1 MVEPQSSALRIGVIA
16 PPWLAVPPDG
26 YGGTEVLIDSL
37 CRGLQTAGHDVHL
50 YASGDSTCPVP
61 LHFANDRAP
70 GIDIGGPA
78 VEIDHVI
85 AAYRDFDGYDIIHDH
100 TTAGPFVGRSMT
112 STPIVTTN
120 HNRFVRPFVTGF
132 AALAPEVQ
140 TIAISHHHAS
150 TAGDVPIGAV
160 IHHGVDAADF
170 PVGTGAGGYALFL
183 GRMVASKGAH
193 RAIHA
198 AVSAGMKI
206 YLAGKAL
213 AADEVA
219 YVEEHVRP
227 FLGSSVHY
235 LGEIGSEAKLE
246 LLSGASCLINPIA
259 WDEPF
264 GMVMIE
270 ALACGTPVVALR
282 YGAAPEIVEDG
293 VTGVLVETEAE
304 LVPALNAV
312 GTLDRRACRAA
323 VEGHFSVRRMV
334 TEHVE
339 FYRRVIDA
347 RRRGRRSR

>member
-1 MVEPQSSALRIGVIA
+1 MVEPQSSPLRIGVIA
-16 PPWLAVPPDG
+16 PPWLTVPPDG

-37 CRGLQTAGHDVHL
+37 CRGLRAGGHDVHL
-50 YASGDSTCPVP
+50 FASGDSTCPVS

-70 GIDIGGPA
+70 GIDIGGSA

-85 AAYRDFDGYDIIHDH
+85 AAYREFDGFDIIHDH
-100 TTAGPFVGRSMT
+100 TTAGPFVGRAMT

-132 AALAPEVQ
+132 AALAPEIP

-150 TAGDVPIGAV
+150 TAGSVPVGAV
-160 IHHGVDAADF
+160 IHHGIDPADY
-170 PVGTGAGGYALFL
+170 PVGTGSGGYALFL
-183 GRMVASKGAH
+183 GRMTETKGAL

-198 AVSAGMKI
+198 AVAAGTMI
-206 YLAGKAL
+206 YLAGKARAPEEISYL
-213 AADEVA
+213 
-219 YVEEHVRP
+219 EEHIRP

-235 LGEIGSEAKLE
+235 LGEIDSAGKLE
-246 LLSGASCLINPIA
+246 LLSGAACLINPIA

-293 VTGVLVETEAE
+293 VTGLLVGTEAE
-304 LVPALNAV
+304 LVPALHAV
-312 GTLDRRACRAA
+312 ATLDRRACRAA
-323 VEGHFSVRRMV
+323 VEGHFSVGRMV
-334 TEHVE
+334 AEHIE
-339 FYRRVIDA
+339 FYRRVIACRQRD
-347 RRRGRRSR
+347 GGST